1 MRKHCIIFLAVAQD
15 QRFFVLHDRF
25 FLYFCTTM
33 IKIGNIATFLRV
45 TLLAAML
52 GMVLTAC
59 DDEPEFRITG
69 IVDGLGTRHISMIYA
84 ADGELHT
91 VTTTAIDGKFSL
103 TGSSRDYTLVELLS
117 PQGKVFSRLL
127 AKNGQNIKCRLDIDD
142 PYKIELKGSKPT
154 EQWAKFLTKN
164 HDLLTDGTGEMI
176 NGAIEEYVSANPGN
190 ILSSL
195 MLLTM
200 YDATDNESKTSTLFA
215 SLDPEA
221 RPDKLV
227 AGYRLL
233 LSQNNNAAINTKV
246 KPLTLKNAKDSVER
260 FVPLRTSYTLIY
272 FSSGAKVKPDTI
284 NTKILSA
291 YDRYLRRNL
300 RVMEISFANDS
311 AQWRRSIENDTLKW
325 ARSWVPGGAASPA
338 FYDLSI
344 PRVPYFILSDSIG
357 NQVYRGSSISIAI
370 DSLDNRLS
378 TKRK

>member
-1 MRKHCIIFLAVAQD
+1 
-15 QRFFVLHDRF
+15 
-25 FLYFCTTM
+25 M
-33 IKIGNIATFLRV
+33 IKIGNIVTFLRIMI
-45 TLLAAML
+45 LAVMP
-52 GMVLTAC
+52 GMVMTAC

-69 IVDGLGTRHISMIYA
+69 TVEGLGTRHISMIYA
-84 ADGELHT
+84 ADGALHT

-142 PYKIELKGSKPT
+142 PYKLEMKGSKPV

-164 HDLLTDGTGEMI
+164 HDLLTDGTREMI
-176 NGAIEEYVSANPGN
+176 NKSIEEYVQSNPDN

-200 YDATDNESKTSTLFA
+200 YDASDNEAKTSTLFA
-215 SLDPEA
+215 SLSPEA

-227 AGYRLL
+227 AGYRLQ

-246 KPLTLKNAKDSVER
+246 KPVTVKNSKDSVER
-260 FVPLRTSYTLIY
+260 FVPLRSSYTLMY
-272 FSSGAKVKPDTI
+272 FSAGSKQSSDTV
-284 NTKILSA
+284 NRALLPA
-291 YDRYLRRNL
+291 YNRYPRRRL
-300 RVMEISFANDS
+300 RVMEISFAPDS

-325 ARSWVPGGAASPA
+325 SRSWVPGGVASPM

-344 PRVPYFILSDSIG
+344 PRLPYYILSDSIG
-357 NQVYRGSSISIAI
+357 TQVYRGSSIATAI
-370 DSLDNRLS
+370 DSLDSRMS
-378 TKRK
+378 AKHK

>member
-1 MRKHCIIFLAVAQD
+1 
-15 QRFFVLHDRF
+15 
-25 FLYFCTTM
+25 M
-33 IKIGNIATFLRV
+33 IKIGHIVTFAQV
-45 TLLAAML
+45 TLLVIIL
-52 GMVLTAC
+52 GMVMTAC

-69 IVDGLGTRHISMIYA
+69 TVDGLGTRHISMIYA
-84 ADGELHT
+84 ADGVLHT

-142 PYKIELKGSKPT
+142 PYKVEMKGSKQA

-164 HDLLTDGTGEMI
+164 HDLFTDGTSEMV
-176 NGAIEEYVSANPGN
+176 NAAIEEYVAANPGN

-215 SLDPEA
+215 SLEPEA
-221 RPDKLV
+221 RPGKLV

-246 KPLTLKNAKDSVER
+246 KPLTLKNSKDSVER
-260 FVPLRTSYTLIY
+260 FVPLRTSYTLFY
-272 FSSGAKVKPDTI
+272 FSSGAKMNTDTI
-284 NTKILSA
+284 NTKILPA
-291 YDRYLRRNL
+291 YERYSRRKL
-300 RVMEISFANDS
+300 RVLEISFANDS
-311 AQWRRSIENDTLKW
+311 SQWKRSIENDTLKW
-325 ARSWVPGGAASPA
+325 SRSWVPGGVSSPA

-344 PRVPYFILSDSIG
+344 PRLPYYILSDSIG
-357 NQVYRGSSISIAI
+357 NQVYRGSSISTAI

-378 TKRK
+378 NKHK

>member
-1 MRKHCIIFLAVAQD
+1 
-15 QRFFVLHDRF
+15 
-25 FLYFCTTM
+25 M

-45 TLLAAML
+45 TLLAVML
-52 GMVLTAC
+52 GVVMTAC

-69 IVDGLGTRHISMIYA
+69 IVEGLGTRHISMIYA

-142 PYKIELKGSKPT
+142 PYRLEMSGSKPM

-164 HDLLTDGTGEMI
+164 HDLLTDGTTDMV

-246 KPLTLKNAKDSVER
+246 KPLTLKNSKDSVER
-260 FVPLRTSYTLIY
+260 FVPLRSSYTLIY
-272 FSSGAKVKPDTI
+272 FSSGAKLNPDTI
-284 NTKILSA
+284 NPKILPA
-291 YDRYLRRNL
+291 YERYLRRNL
-300 RVMEISFANDS
+300 RIMEISFANDS
-311 AQWRRSIENDTLKW
+311 AQWRRSIENDSLKW
-325 ARSWVPGGAASPA
+325 TRSWVPGGAASPA
-338 FYDLSI
+338 LYDLSI